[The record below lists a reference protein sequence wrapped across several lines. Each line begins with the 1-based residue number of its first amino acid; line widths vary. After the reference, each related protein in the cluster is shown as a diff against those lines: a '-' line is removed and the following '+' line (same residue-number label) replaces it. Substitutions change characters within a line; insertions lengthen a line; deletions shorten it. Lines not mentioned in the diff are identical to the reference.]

1 MNDMGPEEEK
11 ASSATAL
18 ASADDPEATVAGNEK
33 RKSLHSS
40 FPRHIG
46 YISLLFSLGN
56 VALQIFSH
64 LSTSATFLSSIP
76 YERDAPALGIGDST
90 TPPSE
95 NDKTAATCADD
106 RDGFH
111 EWWNLRG
118 KDEFF
123 DYAQACGPR
132 VLVGE
137 DQYFACLVE
146 DYGFNSTQAC
156 LDCFLLPIECVMTS
170 CLGTCLAM
178 GVESTGCV
186 DCLIENDCDGPFEAC
201 AGVSAGLDE
210 WEPTTAVRMLQQE
223 DNAENDSSSAGT
235 VLYEVYSI
243 SFVDSIRDAANGGAW
258 WLVIILVCL
267 SGIWPYLKN
276 VIMIYAWFVP
286 MTSSKRSSLLQ
297 WLTRLAKWSLV
308 DVFVIVIIC
317 TGVKIDQTIAGGFR
331 FVLVGEPR
339 VGIVTF
345 CLAALWDLSQGE
357 WMRSKHFEA
366 MHQQEEK
373 SGDISQSHI
382 PVTIKND
389 NQCLLDQVHYQSE
402 TRRCSSFGR
411 ALYSFIVLAQIA
423 FIGAVIGTICITFRV
438 GGFPESSTGQG
449 TFEYTAITIATAL
462 LNSFGTISPG
472 GATAFVGSIFM
483 VVVYLGMCIVL
494 PLFCCLLMASS
505 SLLPSRIINQNH
517 KRLHQIFSSVDI
529 LGGFSC
535 LDVWLLAFIL
545 CALEFN
551 HLMEGALEEIL
562 GDRCEQMGLCISL
575 ASTIEIGVYL
585 SIPAILFGW
594 IVEANF
600 TYLEAYFVHPSEMFA
615 PWDWLFGR
623 RFWTKEVLVADIRTT
638 NVAECIESQSSKN

>member
-1 MNDMGPEEEK
+1 MSGSDDDDAEKTGMMVEEEE
-11 ASSATAL
+11 AA
-18 ASADDPEATVAGNEK
+18 DPEASVECEK
-33 RKSLHSS
+33 EERRSLHSS
-40 FPRHIG
+40 FPRHVG
-46 YISLLFSLGN
+46 YTSLLFSLGN

-76 YERDAPALGIGDST
+76 YERDIGT
-90 TPPSE
+90 MPPTQN
-95 NDKTAATCADD
+95 NDTATCANDN
-106 RDGFH
+106 REGFD
-111 EWWNLRG
+111 EWWDLRG
-118 KDEFF
+118 RDEFF

-132 VLVGE
+132 ILVGE
-137 DQYFACLVE
+137 DQYFACLVD
-146 DYGFNSTQAC
+146 DYAYNGTEAC

-178 GVESTGCV
+178 GVESVGCV
-186 DCLIENDCDGPFEAC
+186 DCLIANSCDGPFEAC

-210 WEPTTAVRMLQQE
+210 WEPPARMLQQA
-223 DNAENDSSSAGT
+223 DVATDQNDSSAT

-267 SGIWPYLKN
+267 SGVWPYLKN
-276 VIMIYAWFVP
+276 VIMMVAWFVP
-286 MTSSKRSSLLQ
+286 MTSSQRSSLLQ

-317 TGVKIDQTIAGGFR
+317 AGVKIDQTIPGGFR

-366 MHQQEEK
+366 MHHQEEK
-373 SGDISQSHI
+373 SGSIPQSHI
-382 PVTIKND
+382 PVPIESD
-389 NQCLLDQVHYQSE
+389 NPCLFDQVHFRNE
-402 TRRCSSFGR
+402 TRGCSSLGK
-411 ALYSFIVLAQIA
+411 ALYALIVVAQIA
-423 FIGAVIGTICITFRV
+423 FIGAVIGTICIIFRV
-438 GGFPESSTGQG
+438 GGFPESSTGQD
-449 TFEYTAITIATAL
+449 TFKYTAITIATAL

-472 GATAFVGSIFM
+472 GTTAFVGSIFM

-494 PLFCCLLMASS
+494 PLLCCLLMASS
-505 SLLPSRIINQNH
+505 ALLPSRIINKNP
-517 KRLHQIFSSVDI
+517 KRLRRIFSSVDI

-551 HLMEGALEEIL
+551 HLMEGALKEII
-562 GDRCEQMGLCISL
+562 GDRCDQMGLCISL
-575 ASTIEIGVYL
+575 SSTIEFGVYL
-585 SIPAILFGW
+585 SIPAVLCGW

-600 TYLEAYFVHPSEMFA
+600 SYLEAYFVHPSEMFA
-615 PWDWLFGR
+615 PWEWLFGR
-623 RFWTKEVLVADIRTT
+623 RLWTKDIAAVSASDATEP
-638 NVAECIESQSSKN
+638 N

>member
-1 MNDMGPEEEK
+1 MNDTAVDEEDNDMGVEEEK
-11 ASSATAL
+11 IPANAAAL
-18 ASADDPEATVAGNEK
+18 ASVDPEGTPEK

-76 YERDAPALGIGDST
+76 YERNAPAMGIGGGT
-90 TPPSE
+90 TPPSG
-95 NDKTAATCADD
+95 NDETATTCADD
-106 RDGFH
+106 RDGFD

-132 VLVGE
+132 ILVGE
-137 DQYFACLVE
+137 DQYFACLVD

-186 DCLIENDCDGPFEAC
+186 DCLIENNCDGPFEVC

-210 WEPTTAVRMLQQE
+210 WEPTPAARMLQQQ
-223 DNAENDSSSAGT
+223 DNAENNDSSST

-258 WLVIILVCL
+258 WLVIIIVCL

-276 VIMIYAWFVP
+276 VIMMVAWFVP
-286 MTSSKRSSLLQ
+286 MTTKQRSSLLQ

-373 SGDISQSHI
+373 SGDIPQSHVPAPI
-382 PVTIKND
+382 TNG
-389 NQCLLDQVHYQSE
+389 NQCLLDQVHYQKD
-402 TRRCSSFGR
+402 TRRCSSFGK

-423 FIGAVIGTICITFRV
+423 FIGAVIGTICIIFRV
-438 GGFPESSTGQG
+438 GGFPESSTGQN
-449 TFEYTAITIATAL
+449 TFEYTAVTIATAL
-462 LNSFGTISPG
+462 LNSFGTIIPG
-472 GATAFVGSIFM
+472 GTTAFVGSIFM

-494 PLFCCLLMASS
+494 PLLCCLLMASS
-505 SLLPSRIINQNH
+505 SLLPSRIINQNPN
-517 KRLHQIFSSVDI
+517 RLRRIFSSVDI

-551 HLMEGALEEIL
+551 HLMEGALEEII

-575 ASTIEIGVYL
+575 SSTIEIGVYL
-585 SIPAILFGW
+585 SIPAVLFGW

-600 TYLEAYFVHPSEMFA
+600 TYLEAYFVHPSEMFK

-623 RFWTKEVLVADIRTT
+623 KLWTKDAADTG
-638 NVAECIESQSSKN
+638 VVESS